1 MLYFPLMGYGR
12 GNLERQV
19 AMLEDENSV
28 ISLADTGAHCGVLSD
43 ASIPT
48 YLMAY
53 FVRDRE
59 RGKRFPLERAVKMHT
74 HDTARC
80 VGLEDRGTLEV
91 GMKADINIIDF
102 ENLRLLAPEITYDL
116 PAGGRRMFQAAEGY
130 RYTIVS
136 GEVIM
141 QDGDAT
147 QARPGRLIRGA
158 QAAPVKASAA

>member
-1 MLYFPLMGYGR
+1 
-12 GNLERQV
+12 
-19 AMLEDENSV
+19 
-28 ISLADTGAHCGVLSD
+28 
-43 ASIPT
+43 
-48 YLMAY
+48 
-53 FVRDRE
+53 
-59 RGKRFPLERAVKMHT
+59 
-74 HDTARC
+74 
-80 VGLEDRGTLEV
+80 
-91 GMKADINIIDF
+91 MKADINIIDF

-158 QAAPVKASAA
+158 QAAPASASAA